1 MEVPIALLPRY
12 PILVF
17 LLNPMQAGQTE
28 LSYWE
33 KCALSEAWDFVIVGA
48 GVTGLNA
55 ALEIKRRNP
64 RTKVL
69 VLEARSLGTVA
80 STRNA
85 GFLCLGSPSELLADY
100 DNLGEDALINLLAA
114 KWAGIQRTLYL
125 LGGNAVGL
133 RNVRGY
139 EVLAMEKSPYSYSVP
154 SHDAVISGLPSLNA
168 VFESAADLAL
178 PFTPK
183 RRQKGATRHKPLPT
197 PYFGE
202 WHPFRRGNTAHTS
215 PWGPEAMGL
224 IPMAWEGQINPFLLR
239 ESLLRYARNLG
250 IRIQEGLEFVQ
261 RDGQGLVVKPVVPMG
276 KDVLQ
281 NNFNSLNINAKY
293 VIYATNAL
301 TKDLQIDLSDSV
313 IPQRGQMW
321 ATAPLK
327 AADIARLNGNFHADR
342 GYLYAR
348 THAGRLL
355 LGGGRNQDF
364 ASEQT
369 TEWSENQRISEYLK
383 AYSVDVLGLAPDLEW
398 ESRWSGTM
406 GFTQSGLPHCLVLQ
420 NGDWLVAGM
429 NGMGMALGPEM
440 GRRVACLALQVK
452 A

>member
-1 MEVPIALLPRY
+1 MRQI
-12 PILVF
+12 
-17 LLNPMQAGQTE
+17 E

-33 KCALSEAWDFVIVGA
+33 KSALSEAWDFVVIGA
-48 GVTGLNA
+48 GVTGLHA
-55 ALEIKRRNP
+55 AIEIQKRHP
-64 RTKVL
+64 RIRVL
-69 VLEARSLGTVA
+69 VLEARSLGAVA

-100 DNLGEDALINLLAA
+100 ENFGEDSLIDLLAA

-125 LGGNAVGL
+125 LGGNAIGL
-133 RNVRGY
+133 RIVRGY
-139 EVLAMEKSPYSYSVP
+139 EVMALEKSPYSNAVP
-154 SHDAVISGLPSLNA
+154 SHEAVIAGLPSLNT
-168 VFESAADLAL
+168 VLETAAGLSL
-178 PFTPK
+178 PLTAK
-183 RRQKGATRHKPLPT
+183 RRPKGSMRQKSLPT

-202 WHPFRRGNTAHTS
+202 WNPFPKGNAMHPS
-215 PWGPEAMGL
+215 PWGPKAMGH
-224 IPMAWEGQINPFLLR
+224 IPMAWEGQVNPFLLR

-261 RDGQGLVVKPVVPMG
+261 RDGHSLLVKPVVPLG
-276 KDVLQ
+276 NEVLQ
-281 NNFNSLNINAKY
+281 KTVNILNIKAKNI
-293 VIYATNAL
+293 IYATNAL
-301 TKDLQIDLSDSV
+301 TKDLQIDQSASV

-321 ATAPLK
+321 ASAPLK
-327 AADIARLNGNFHADR
+327 AMDIARLNGNYHADC
-342 GYLYAR
+342 GYLYYR

-406 GFTQSGLPHCLVLQ
+406 GFTQSGLPHCLDLQ

-440 GRRVACLALQVK
+440 GRRVACMALQ
-452 A
+452 ARA

>member
-1 MEVPIALLPRY
+1 
-12 PILVF
+12 
-17 LLNPMQAGQTE
+17 MQSGQIE
-28 LSYWE
+28 FSYWE
-33 KCALSEAWDFVIVGA
+33 KSALSEAWDFVVVGA
-48 GVTGLNA
+48 GVTGLHA
-55 ALEIKRRNP
+55 AIEIKRRNP
-64 RTKVL
+64 RMKVL
-69 VLEARSLGTVA
+69 VLEARSLGAVA

-100 DNLGEDALINLLAA
+100 QNLGEDSLIDLLAA

-125 LGGNAVGL
+125 LGGNAIGL

-139 EVLAMEKSPYSYSVP
+139 EVMAMEKSPYSHAVP
-154 SHDAVISGLPSLNA
+154 SHEAVITGLPSLNTLL
-168 VFESAADLAL
+168 ESAAARAL

-202 WHPFRRGNTAHTS
+202 WQAFPRGNTAHPS

-224 IPMAWEGQINPFLLR
+224 IPMAWEGQVNPFLLR

-250 IRIQEGLEFVQ
+250 IRIQKGLEFVQ
-261 RDGQGLVVKPVVPMG
+261 RDGHCLVVKPVGPFGHEVST
-276 KDVLQ
+276 KFVNTLIIK
-281 NNFNSLNINAKY
+281 SKS

-301 TKDLQIDLSDSV
+301 TKDLQIDQSV
-313 IPQRGQMW
+313 SVVPQRGQMW
-321 ATAPLK
+321 STAPLN
-327 AADIARLNGNFHADR
+327 AVDIARLNGNYHADR
-342 GYLYAR
+342 GYLYYR

-364 ASEQT
+364 DTEQT

-383 AYSVDVLGLAPDLEW
+383 AYSVDVLGLPPDLEW

-406 GFTQSGLPHCLVLQ
+406 GFTQSGLPHCLDLQ

-440 GRRVACLALQVK
+440 GRRVACMALQ
-452 A
+452 ARA